1 MTSSWYTTIKAVA
14 AAVAIAISPCVAAKT
29 VTTTVTT
36 VTATAS
42 GDSTVTTTT
51 TTTETTSREK
61 FSFLPKVHGTFRGFY
76 QWSTATGQSRFMVR
90 NARLSLSGAVLPK
103 LDYYMQVDFCD
114 AGSIRLLDVYAR
126 VKPAEGAAV
135 MLGQMRVPFCAAAT
149 RAPRDYYFTDVELTA
164 VFGNLRSVGVKG
176 SYTLPGCFP
185 LYIEGG
191 VFNATD
197 RSNHNVWQSALT
209 YGIKTNVRL
218 GGFRPEI
225 AFMSRVPGA
234 RDKAVRINM
243 LNASLSWSCGGFF
256 AEGEYIMRH
265 YTGRSFDTSHAYSV
279 FASWSWPVTLPMA
292 DALSAQLRFDGL
304 SDASSG
310 VLDADGRLSDDISG
324 RRRLT
329 LGATAH
335 YTYRGVGAKFMLNFE
350 QYFYNDHYSIDVSA
364 TDNSKLV
371 AGLVVWF

>member
-36 VTATAS
+36 VTTADA
-42 GDSTVTTTT
+42 DSTVTTTT

-61 FSFLPKVHGTFRGFY
+61 FSFLPKVNGTFRGFY
-76 QWSTATGQSRFMVR
+76 QWSTATGQSRFTVR

-126 VKPAEGAAV
+126 VKPAEGATV
-135 MLGQMRVPFCAAAT
+135 MLGQMRVPFSAAAT
-149 RAPRDYYFTDVELTA
+149 RAPRDYYFADVELTA

-176 SYTLPGCFP
+176 CYTLPGSFP

-209 YGIKTNVRL
+209 YGVKTNVRL
-218 GGFRPEI
+218 GGFRPEV

-265 YTGRSFDTSHAYSV
+265 YTGHSFDTSHAYSV
-279 FASWSWPVTLPMA
+279 FASWRWPVTLPMA

-304 SDASSG
+304 TDASTG
-310 VLDADGRLSDDISG
+310 ALNTDRTLDNDITG

-329 LGATAH
+329 VGATAH
-335 YTYRGVGAKFMLNFE
+335 YNYRGVGAKFMLNFE
-350 QYFYNDHYSIDVSA
+350 QYFYNDHRNINISA
-364 TDNSKLV
+364 ADNSKLV

>member
-36 VTATAS
+36 VTTA
-42 GDSTVTTTT
+42 GADSTVTTTT

-61 FSFLPKVHGTFRGFY
+61 FSFLPKVNGTFRGFY
-76 QWSTATGQSRFMVR
+76 QWSTATGQSRFTVR

-114 AGSIRLLDVYAR
+114 AGSIRLLDGYAR
-126 VKPAEGAAV
+126 VKPAEGATV
-135 MLGQMRVPFCAAAT
+135 MLGQMRVPFSAAAT
-149 RAPRDYYFTDVELTA
+149 RAPRDYYFADVELTA

-176 SYTLPGCFP
+176 SYTIPGSFP

-209 YGIKTNVRL
+209 YGVKTNVRL
-218 GGFRPEI
+218 GGFRPEV

-265 YTGRSFDTSHAYSV
+265 YTGHSFDTSHAYSV
-279 FASWSWPVTLPMA
+279 FASWRWPVTLPMA

-304 SDASSG
+304 TDASTG
-310 VLDADGRLSDDISG
+310 VLNTDRTLDNDIAG

-350 QYFYNDHYSIDVSA
+350 QYFYNDHHSIDVSA

>member
-36 VTATAS
+36 VTTA
-42 GDSTVTTTT
+42 GADSTVTTTT

-61 FSFLPKVHGTFRGFY
+61 FSFLPKVNGTFRGFY
-76 QWSTATGQSRFMVR
+76 QWSTATGQSRFTVR

-126 VKPAEGAAV
+126 VKPAEGATV
-135 MLGQMRVPFCAAAT
+135 MLGQMRVPFSAAAT
-149 RAPRDYYFTDVELTA
+149 RAPRDYYFADVELTA

-176 SYTLPGCFP
+176 SYTIPGSFP

-209 YGIKTNVRL
+209 YGVKTNVRL
-218 GGFRPEI
+218 GGFRPEV

-265 YTGRSFDTSHAYSV
+265 YTGHSFDTSHAYSV
-279 FASWSWPVTLPMA
+279 FASWRWPVTLPMA

-304 SDASSG
+304 TDASTG
-310 VLDADGRLSDDISG
+310 ALNTDRTLDNDIAG

-350 QYFYNDHYSIDVSA
+350 QYFYNDHHSIDVSA

>member
-14 AAVAIAISPCVAAKT
+14 AAVAIAAAPCTAAKT
-29 VTTTVTT
+29 TTTTVTT
-36 VTATAS
+36 VTTTVD
-42 GDSTVTTTT
+42 GDSTVTTTET
-51 TTTETTSREK
+51 STETTSGK
-61 FSFLPKVHGTFRGFY
+61 QYSFLPKVNGTFRGFY
-76 QWSTATGQSRFMVR
+76 QWSTATGHSRFIVR

-103 LDYYMQVDFCD
+103 LDYYLQVDFCD
-114 AGSIRLLDVYAR
+114 AGSIRLLDAYAR
-126 VKPAEGAAV
+126 VKPAKGAAV
-135 MLGQMRVPFCAAAT
+135 MLGQMRVPFSAAAT
-149 RAPRDYYFTDVELTA
+149 RAPRDYYFADVELTA

-176 SYTLPGCFP
+176 SYTIPGSFP

-209 YGIKTNVRL
+209 YGVKTNVRL
-218 GGFRPEI
+218 GGFRPEV

-265 YTGRSFDTSHAYSV
+265 YTGHSFDTSHAYSV
-279 FASWSWPVTLPMA
+279 FASWRWPVTLPMA

-304 SDASSG
+304 TDASTG
-310 VLDADGRLSDDISG
+310 VLNTDRTLDNDIAG

-329 LGATAH
+329 VGATAH
-335 YTYRGVGAKFMLNFE
+335 YSYRGVGAKFMLNFE
-350 QYFYNDHYSIDVSA
+350 QYFYNDHRNINISA
-364 TDNSKLV
+364 ADNSKLV

>member
-36 VTATAS
+36 VTTA
-42 GDSTVTTTT
+42 GADSTVTTTT

-61 FSFLPKVHGTFRGFY
+61 FSFLPKVNGTFRGFY
-76 QWSTATGQSRFMVR
+76 QWSTATGQSRFTVR

-126 VKPAEGAAV
+126 VKPAEGATV
-135 MLGQMRVPFCAAAT
+135 MLGQMRVPFSAAAT
-149 RAPRDYYFTDVELTA
+149 RAPRDYYFADVELTA

-176 SYTLPGCFP
+176 SYTIPGSFP

-209 YGIKTNVRL
+209 YGVKTNVRL
-218 GGFRPEI
+218 GGFRPEV

-265 YTGRSFDTSHAYSV
+265 YTGHSFDTSHAYSV
-279 FASWSWPVTLPMA
+279 FASWRWPVTLPMA

-304 SDASSG
+304 TDASTG
-310 VLDADGRLSDDISG
+310 ALNTDRTIDNDIAG

-329 LGATAH
+329 VGATAH
-335 YTYRGVGAKFMLNFE
+335 YSYRGVGAKFMLNFE
-350 QYFYNDHYSIDVSA
+350 QYFYNDHHSIDVSA

>member
-36 VTATAS
+36 VTTA
-42 GDSTVTTTT
+42 GADSTVTTTT

-61 FSFLPKVHGTFRGFY
+61 FSFLQKVNGTFRGFY
-76 QWSTATGQSRFMVR
+76 QWSTATGQSRFTVR

-126 VKPAEGAAV
+126 VKPAEGATV
-135 MLGQMRVPFCAAAT
+135 MLGQMRVPFSAAAT
-149 RAPRDYYFTDVELTA
+149 RAPRDYYFADVELTA

-176 SYTLPGCFP
+176 SYTIPGSFP

-209 YGIKTNVRL
+209 YGVKTNVRL
-218 GGFRPEI
+218 GGFRPEV

-265 YTGRSFDTSHAYSV
+265 YTGHSFDTSHAYSV
-279 FASWSWPVTLPMA
+279 FASWRWPVTLPMA

-304 SDASSG
+304 TDASTG
-310 VLDADGRLSDDISG
+310 VLNTDRTLDNDIAG

-329 LGATAH
+329 VGATAH
-335 YTYRGVGAKFMLNFE
+335 YSYRGVGAKFMLNFE
-350 QYFYNDHYSIDVSA
+350 QYFYNDHRNINISA
-364 TDNSKLV
+364 ADNSKLV